1 MLSEKLES
9 AINDQ
14 IQRELAS
21 AYIYLS
27 MAAYFEAN
35 TLPGF
40 ANWMRIQFHEEQAHA
55 FKFFDFVYDRGGT
68 VELQPIE
75 GPPVEF
81 KSPIE
86 VFEITLGHEQKVT
99 GHINDLYTLA
109 LEERDYPSQVMLQW
123 FIDEQV
129 EEEKNAGDILDQL
142 KMIEGNAHALLML
155 DRELGSRAMPPE
167 VCREEYRHGLY
178 RHLGCHLLHWQ
189 QPNC

>member
-1 MLSEKLES
+1 MLNEKLET

-40 ANWMRIQFHEEQAHA
+40 ANWMRIQFHEEQFHA
-55 FKFFDFVYDRGGT
+55 LKFFDYVYDRGGSIK
-68 VELQPIE
+68 LQPIE
-75 GPPVEF
+75 QPPVEF
-81 KSPIE
+81 ESPIE
-86 VFEITLGHEQKVT
+86 VFEITLGHEQKIT
-99 GHINDLYTLA
+99 GHINDLYALA
-109 LEERDYPSQVMLQW
+109 VEERDYPSQSLLQW

-142 KMIEGNAHALLML
+142 KMTEGNVHALLML
-155 DRELGSRAMPPE
+155 DREFGARAMPADI
-167 VCREEYRHGLY
+167 
-178 RHLGCHLLHWQ
+178 LGGTAAE
-189 QPNC
+189 

>member
-1 MLSEKLES
+1 MLNEKLES

-27 MAAYFEAN
+27 MAAYFESK

-55 FKFFDFVYDRGGT
+55 MKFFDFVYDRGGT
-68 VELQPIE
+68 VKLQPIE
-75 GPPVEF
+75 GPPVDF
-81 KSPIE
+81 KSPVE

-99 GHINDLYTLA
+99 GHINDLYALA
-109 LEERDYPSQVMLQW
+109 IEERDYPSQTLLQW

-129 EEEKNAGDILDQL
+129 EEEKNAGDILDML
-142 KMIEGNAHALLML
+142 KMVEGNPHALLML
-155 DRELGSRAMPPE
+155 DRELGARPIPAE
-167 VCREEYRHGLY
+167 VLGGEDEE
-178 RHLGCHLLHWQ
+178 
-189 QPNC
+189 

>member
-1 MLSEKLES
+1 MLNKKLEN

-55 FKFFDFVYDRGGT
+55 FKFFDFVYDRGGE
-68 VELQPIE
+68 VKLQPIE
-75 GPPVEF
+75 GPPTEF
-81 KSPIE
+81 ESPIA
-86 VFEITLGHEQKVT
+86 VFEQALGHEQKIT

-109 LEERDYPSQVMLQW
+109 IEEKDYPSQSLLHW

-129 EEEKNAGDILDQL
+129 EEEKNAGDILDML
-142 KMIEGNAHALLML
+142 KMVKDNPHALLML
-155 DRELGSRAMPPE
+155 DRELRAREMPAE
-167 VCREEYRHGLY
+167 VLGEEESA
-178 RHLGCHLLHWQ
+178 
-189 QPNC
+189 

>member
-1 MLSEKLES
+1 MLNKKLEN

-55 FKFFDFVYDRGGT
+55 FKFFDFIYDRGGE
-68 VELQPIE
+68 VKLQPIE
-75 GPPVEF
+75 GPPTEF
-81 KSPIE
+81 ESPIA
-86 VFEITLGHEQKVT
+86 VFEKALAHEQKIT

-109 LEERDYPSQVMLQW
+109 IEEKDYPSQSLLQW

-129 EEEKNAGDILDQL
+129 EEEKNAGDILDTL
-142 KMIEGNAHALLML
+142 KMVKDNPHAVLML
-155 DRELGSRAMPPE
+155 DRELRAREMPAE
-167 VCREEYRHGLY
+167 VLGEEESA
-178 RHLGCHLLHWQ
+178 
-189 QPNC
+189 

>member
-1 MLSEKLES
+1 MLNKKLES

-55 FKFFDFVYDRGGT
+55 FKFFDFVYDRGGE
-68 VELQPIE
+68 VKLQAIE
-75 GPPVEF
+75 GPPTEF
-81 KSPIE
+81 ESPID
-86 VFEITLGHEQKVT
+86 VFEQTLAHEQFVT
-99 GHINDLYTLA
+99 SHINDLYGLA
-109 LEERDYPSQVMLQW
+109 VELKDYPSQTLLQW

-129 EEEKNAGDILDQL
+129 EEEKNAGDILDML
-142 KMIEGNAHALLML
+142 KMVKGNAHALLML
-155 DRELGSRAMPPE
+155 DRELGSRQMPAE
-167 VCREEYRHGLY
+167 V
-178 RHLGCHLLHWQ
+178 LGGGAEAA
-189 QPNC
+189 

>member
-1 MLSEKLES
+1 MLNKKLES

-55 FKFFDFVYDRGGT
+55 FKLFDFVYDRGGT
-68 VELQPIE
+68 VKLQPIE
-75 GPPVEF
+75 GPPTEF
-81 KSPIE
+81 ESPID
-86 VFEITLGHEQKVT
+86 VFTQTLAHEQKVT
-99 GHINDLYTLA
+99 GHINDLYA
-109 LEERDYPSQVMLQW
+109 WAVEERDYPSQILLQW

-129 EEEKNAGDILDQL
+129 EEEKNAGDILDLL
-142 KMIEGNAHALLML
+142 KMTDGNPHALLML
-155 DRELGSRAMPPE
+155 DREYGARAMPPE
-167 VCREEYRHGLY
+167 VLGGNEEAE
-178 RHLGCHLLHWQ
+178 
-189 QPNC
+189 

>member
-1 MLSEKLES
+1 MLTKKLES

-40 ANWMRIQFHEEQAHA
+40 ANWMRIQFHEEQFHA
-55 FKFFDFVYDRGGT
+55 FKFFDFVFDRGGV

-75 GPPVEF
+75 GPQVKF
-81 KSPIE
+81 SSPTE
-86 VFEITLGHEQKVT
+86 VFEKTLAHEQLVT
-99 GHINDLYTLA
+99 KHINDLYALA
-109 LEERDYPSQVMLQW
+109 IEEKDYPSQVLLQW

-129 EEEKNAGDILDQL
+129 EEEKNASDILDML
-142 KMIEGNAHALLML
+142 KMVEGNSHALLML
-155 DRELGSRAMPPE
+155 DRELGARVLPPE
-167 VCREEYRHGLY
+167 A
-178 RHLGCHLLHWQ
+178 
-189 QPNC
+189 QPGGTVVA

>member
-1 MLSEKLES
+1 MLTKKLET

-55 FKFFDFVYDRGGT
+55 LKFFDFVYDRGGN
-68 VELQPIE
+68 VVLQPIE
-75 GPPVEF
+75 QPPTEF
-81 KSPIE
+81 KSAVE

-99 GHINDLYTLA
+99 GHINDLYA
-109 LEERDYPSQVMLQW
+109 MAVEERDYPSQSLLQW

-129 EEEKNAGDILDQL
+129 EEEKSAGDILDQL
-142 KMIEGNAHALLML
+142 KMIEGNSHALLML
-155 DRELGSRAMPPE
+155 DRELRGRAMPPE
-167 VCREEYRHGLY
+167 VFGGGAEE
-178 RHLGCHLLHWQ
+178 
-189 QPNC
+189 

>member
-1 MLSEKLES
+1 MLNKKLES

-55 FKFFDFVYDRGGT
+55 FKFFDFVYDRGGV
-68 VELQPIE
+68 VELQAIE
-75 GPPVEF
+75 QPPVQF
-81 KSPIE
+81 SSPIE
-86 VFEITLGHEQKVT
+86 VFEKTLAHEQLVT

-109 LEERDYPSQVMLQW
+109 LEERDYPSQTLLQW

-129 EEEKNAGDILDQL
+129 EEEKNAGDILDLL
-142 KMIEGNAHALLML
+142 KMVEGNPHALLML
-155 DRELGSRAMPPE
+155 DRELGARGMPAE
-167 VCREEYRHGLY
+167 VLAGVGEEAE
-178 RHLGCHLLHWQ
+178 
-189 QPNC
+189 

>member
-1 MLSEKLES
+1 MLNKKLES

-55 FKFFDFVYDRGGT
+55 FKFFDFVYDRGGE
-68 VELQPIE
+68 VKLQPIE
-75 GPPVEF
+75 GPPTEF
-81 KSPIE
+81 KSAID
-86 VFEITLGHEQKVT
+86 VFEQTLAHEQKVT

-109 LEERDYPSQVMLQW
+109 VEERDYPSQTLLQW

-129 EEEKNAGDILDQL
+129 EEEKNAGDILDML
-142 KMIEGNAHALLML
+142 KMIQGNPHAMLML

-167 VCREEYRHGLY
+167 V
-178 RHLGCHLLHWQ
+178 LGGGSAEA
-189 QPNC
+189 